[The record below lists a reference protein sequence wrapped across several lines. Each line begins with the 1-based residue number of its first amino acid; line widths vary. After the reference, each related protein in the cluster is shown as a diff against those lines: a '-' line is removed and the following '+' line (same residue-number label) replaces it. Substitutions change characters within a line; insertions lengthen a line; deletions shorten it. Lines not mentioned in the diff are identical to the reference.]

1 MLQNSRVTAFT
12 VSELLS
18 QNQDEGTKFTVM
30 GQFGINFSCNFQ
42 SIQLG
47 GVGTVWTQ
55 QTQIKNQWYL
65 HAYTTYL
72 QLFNN
77 K

>member
-30 GQFGINFSCNFQ
+30 GQFGINFACNFQ

-47 GVGTVWTQ
+47 GVGTV
-55 QTQIKNQWYL
+55 
-65 HAYTTYL
+65 
-72 QLFNN
+72 
-77 K
+77 

>member
-30 GQFGINFSCNFQ
+30 GQFGINFAWRCWNSLNP
-42 SIQLG
+42 
-47 GVGTVWTQ
+47 T
-55 QTQIKNQWYL
+55 N
-65 HAYTTYL
+65 A
-72 QLFNN
+72 N
-77 K
+77 